1 MKDVL
6 EILHVLC
13 LNDTNSLVLFLS
25 QVIVVQVSGR
35 KRWSVASEPSI
46 YLSNK
51 DQKYKPTGAEL
62 KDVQRYSEFTLCPGD
77 VLYIPRGHI
86 HNASTVLFD
95 NLLESEDGT
104 TIDLDN
110 CPSYPNDDASSDR
123 LDGPSLHLTF
133 GLRVSNEA
141 TVESL
146 LHYALYAYF
155 ESVGSSMNEQIA
167 ITKETCSNYAQMEA
181 EHDITWSSI
190 FHHIVAEVA
199 RRKHPCDNILSKQDS
214 RNRKHSSGNCNDGTA
229 ILRKSVPLMLLSNN
243 NMRDTTSD
251 DGENNNQQYLR
262 LKQTYLLALETFS
275 ASASIPYTIEFI
287 QSQILKRPDEAT
299 MFHYP
304 LNTAKDAII
313 CPDAMN
319 TLSQDRYMQI
329 MKEFDQFARDN
340 FFEALTRMN
349 RWGKK
354 QREDD
359 RLQNS

>member
-1 MKDVL
+1 MTLSDL
-6 EILHVLC
+6 TLL
-13 LNDTNSLVLFLS
+13 LS
-25 QVIVVQVSGR
+25 QVIVIQVSGR

-77 VLYIPRGHI
+77 ILYIPRGHI

-95 NLLESEDGT
+95 NLLESKDGST
-104 TIDLDN
+104 AIDLDN
-110 CPSYPNDDASSDR
+110 CPSYPNDYTSSDR
-123 LDGPSLHLTF
+123 LAGPSLHLTF

-141 TVESL
+141 TIEAL

-155 ESVGSSMNEQIA
+155 ESVSSSMNEQIA

-199 RRKHPCDNILSKQDS
+199 RRKHHCDNILSKQDP
-214 RNRKHSSGNCNDGTA
+214 RNRMHSSGNCNKGTA
-229 ILRKSVPLMLLSNN
+229 ILRKSVPLMLLSIDDL
-243 NMRDTTSD
+243 RETTGD
-251 DGENNNQQYLR
+251 DGENSNQQYIR

-287 QSQILKRPDEAT
+287 QSQILKPPSDEAT

-329 MKEFDQFARDN
+329 MKEFDQFSRDN
-340 FFEALTRMN
+340 FFEALTCMIQ
-349 RWGKK
+349 WGKK

-359 RLQNS
+359 RLQQQLNLENVGHI